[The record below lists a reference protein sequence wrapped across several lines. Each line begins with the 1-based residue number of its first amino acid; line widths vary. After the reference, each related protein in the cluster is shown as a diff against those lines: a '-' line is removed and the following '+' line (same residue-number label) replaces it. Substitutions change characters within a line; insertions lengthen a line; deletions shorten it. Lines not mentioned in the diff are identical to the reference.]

1 MTSYFDC
8 AATTPIDPEAY
19 RALLHY
25 VEIEYGN
32 AGSRTHEYGLAA
44 SRAVKSARE
53 KVAALSN
60 SKPEEVIFTS
70 GATEANNLA
79 ILGIQAHGI
88 STGKR
93 HIVTTA
99 IEHKAV
105 LEPVSAL
112 IKQGFEATFVAPQN
126 DGRVTAED
134 VMRAVRPDTLIVSVM
149 HANNETGALQPI
161 DEIAAQLRGHSAFLH
176 VDAAQTYG
184 KSNKTLTN
192 TDIDMISVSGHKI
205 FAPKDG
211 VFYNAIGGDI
221 SILNDASGGKIKF
234 SAGQSATAQMTI
246 ASTGNVLINTTTDAG
261 FKLDV
266 NGPARVVNTLRLDTE
281 IVPSASAYTNGPL
294 LSFVTAS
301 GWASGRRPGI
311 SFWGQGN
318 SGIYFY
324 YDGGLNFRAI
334 NDAGQSMTFASTGF
348 VTANQP
354 WTISGSNI
362 SYSTGNVGIGT
373 SSPAQ
378 KLDVNGNTQ
387 ITGNLIFPAGERLIQ
402 YGTSSFFAGRDA
414 AAVYLAYGFGAQETH
429 IGSASTGN
437 IRLRTTANVILDQGT
452 SKLLIGT
459 TTDAGF
465 RLDVNGTARVSGVLT
480 IANASSNISGGS
492 SGLALNAT
500 YFTDFQFASGGRLH
514 RLASNQF
521 GINSFIGNN
530 IAIGYDPTGS
540 SPASAKI
547 ELGAGTATAG
557 TAPLKLRAGTN
568 LTTPENGAFEYDG
581 TNLYFTVGG
590 VRKTVVLL

>member
-126 DGRVTAED
+126 DGRVTAEH

-205 FAPKDG
+205 FAPKG
-211 VFYNAIGGDI
+211 IGALIIRRGQQRPPLTPLFFGGGQERGLRPGTLPVPLIAAFGAACGSALLEAEERQKRCIEIRHRLLETI
-221 SILNDASGGKIKF
+221 SKLGGE
-234 SAGQSATAQMTI
+234 
-246 ASTGNVLINTTTDAG
+246 
-261 FKLDV
+261 V
-266 NGPARVVNTLRLDTE
+266 NGHLTHSLPSTLNVSFPGLDSEAVLVALKGLIAISNGSACT
-281 IVPSASAYTNGPL
+281 SASYAPSHVLVAMG
-294 LSFVTAS
+294 LSEDRVESALRFS
-301 GWASGRRPGI
+301 WCH
-311 SFWGQGN
+311 
-318 SGIYFY
+318 
-324 YDGGLNFRAI
+324 
-334 NDAGQSMTFASTGF
+334 MTKEPSWDE
-348 VTANQP
+348 VE
-354 WTISGSNI
+354 S
-362 SYSTGNVGIGT
+362 
-373 SSPAQ
+373 
-378 KLDVNGNTQ
+378 
-387 ITGNLIFPAGERLIQ
+387 R
-402 YGTSSFFAGRDA
+402 
-414 AAVYLAYGFGAQETH
+414 
-429 IGSASTGN
+429 
-437 IRLRTTANVILDQGT
+437 
-452 SKLLIGT
+452 
-459 TTDAGF
+459 
-465 RLDVNGTARVSGVLT
+465 
-480 IANASSNISGGS
+480 
-492 SGLALNAT
+492 
-500 YFTDFQFASGGRLH
+500 
-514 RLASNQF
+514 
-521 GINSFIGNN
+521 INS
-530 IAIGYDPTGS
+530 
-540 SPASAKI
+540 
-547 ELGAGTATAG
+547 
-557 TAPLKLRAGTN
+557 LK
-568 LTTPENGAFEYDG
+568 
-581 TNLYFTVGG
+581 
-590 VRKTVVLL
+590 

>member
-205 FAPKDG
+205 FAPKG
-211 VFYNAIGGDI
+211 IGALIIRRGQRRPPLTPLFFGGGQERGLRPGTLPVALI
-221 SILNDASGGKIKF
+221 AAFGAACGSALREAEERQKRCIEIRHRLLETILKLGGE
-234 SAGQSATAQMTI
+234 
-246 ASTGNVLINTTTDAG
+246 
-261 FKLDV
+261 V
-266 NGPARVVNTLRLDTE
+266 NGHFTHSLPSTLNVSFPGLDSEAVLVALKGLIAISNGSACT
-281 IVPSASAYTNGPL
+281 SASYAPSHVLVAMG
-294 LSFVTAS
+294 LSEDRVESALRFSWCHMTKEPSWDEVE
-301 GWASGRRPGI
+301 
-311 SFWGQGN
+311 
-318 SGIYFY
+318 
-324 YDGGLNFRAI
+324 FR
-334 NDAGQSMTFASTGF
+334 
-348 VTANQP
+348 
-354 WTISGSNI
+354 
-362 SYSTGNVGIGT
+362 
-373 SSPAQ
+373 
-378 KLDVNGNTQ
+378 
-387 ITGNLIFPAGERLIQ
+387 
-402 YGTSSFFAGRDA
+402 
-414 AAVYLAYGFGAQETH
+414 
-429 IGSASTGN
+429 
-437 IRLRTTANVILDQGT
+437 
-452 SKLLIGT
+452 
-459 TTDAGF
+459 
-465 RLDVNGTARVSGVLT
+465 
-480 IANASSNISGGS
+480 
-492 SGLALNAT
+492 
-500 YFTDFQFASGGRLH
+500 
-514 RLASNQF
+514 
-521 GINSFIGNN
+521 INS
-530 IAIGYDPTGS
+530 
-540 SPASAKI
+540 
-547 ELGAGTATAG
+547 
-557 TAPLKLRAGTN
+557 LK
-568 LTTPENGAFEYDG
+568 
-581 TNLYFTVGG
+581 
-590 VRKTVVLL
+590 